1 LKTNYILVDFE
12 NVQPSEIKVPSDIPL
27 KVFLFVGQNQKN
39 LSIDLASSLQ
49 SLGGNAEYIRI
60 EGNGKNALDFHI
72 AFWIGKLSEKDPN
85 SYFHI
90 VSKDKGFDPLIKH
103 LRKKKILS
111 QRVSTISEIQILSGL
126 CSGTLSGRVES
137 IANSLRAR
145 GISRPRKRKTL
156 KNTISAFFMKTLS
169 EDEIEEIVS
178 SLEKKAYIKFNED
191 VVSYNLQSVNQLEV
205 ATP

>member
-1 LKTNYILVDFE
+1 
-12 NVQPSEIKVPSDIPL
+12 VQPAEINVPSDIPL
-27 KVFLFVGQNQKN
+27 KVFLFVGENQRN

-49 SLGGNAEYIRI
+49 TLGGNAEYIRI

-90 VSKDKGFDPLIKH
+90 ISKDKGFDPLIKH
-103 LRKKKILS
+103 LRKKNILS
-111 QRVSTISEIQILSGL
+111 QRVSMISDIQILSGQRNE
-126 CSGTLSGRVES
+126 TLPERVKS
-137 IANSLRAR
+137 IAKSLRAR
-145 GISRPRKRKTL
+145 GTSRPRKRRTL

-169 EDEIEEIVS
+169 DHEIEEIIS
-178 SLEKKAYIKFNED
+178 NLEKKGYIKFNED
-191 VVSYNLQSVNQLEV
+191 VVSYNLQSVNPPEV